1 MKPVNIALLAVV
13 VVLCGVIL
21 CLIESPSVR
30 AQIAK
35 ATGQAPSVP
44 ADLRSSWWR
53 ANAEALAA
61 EKAMY
66 TWQGKRDQIG
76 GKIREICGKFPVVP
90 DANGEPSCGVK

>member
-1 MKPVNIALLAVV
+1 MKRT
-13 VVLCGVIL
+13 L
-21 CLIESPSVR
+21 CLVLFTVFVLGVCWFGLSSANVR
-30 AQIAK
+30 AEISK
-35 ATGQAPSVP
+35 NLGIAPSVP

-90 DANGEPSCGVK
+90 DANGEPSCGTK